1 MENINKSKIK
11 IIPIIIKILSILF
24 LIYIQFKFVIIQM
37 AGSSDFL
44 KYFNFIIVIIKLGFV
59 LYIIYKFENPSYKA
73 LLIIFI
79 ICFPIPGIILYI
91 VFGNT
96 KISKHFQKKLDNEY
110 INSQKYIKYD
120 NEICKEIEE
129 IDKLKYNQ
137 VNYLYNTNGLPI
149 YRNSYV
155 EYFDI
160 GEKYFES
167 MVNDVSKAKK
177 YIFIESFSITEGVMW
192 NRLFDMLKQK
202 VSKGI
207 KVYLIVDGI
216 NNFEK
221 YPKDFKKSLDEV
233 GIKYRIFNSSVI
245 KINKYLNYRDHRKIV
260 VIDGEITYTGGI
272 NIGDEYINLYKK
284 FGHLKDVGIKILG
297 EASLSYILIFIR
309 MWNLS
314 GDDKKLEYKNFISN
328 NKINTNINKGYIMPY
343 CDGPDNGSNPAQ
355 NLYIQIINT
364 AKNYLYITTPYLI
377 LDNDVVTAFKNTA
390 KSGVDIRIITPYI
403 PDKKFVHLTTRSFY
417 QVLLESGVKIYEYKP
432 GFIHSKVFVSDDELA
447 TVGSINLDFRGLYFH
462 YECGN
467 WIYKTGIEKLIKYNF
482 LQTQEKSIQINL
494 DEWKKRGLL
503 KKLLEKILIMI
514 SPLI

>member
-1 MENINKSKIK
+1 MENINKSKTN
-11 IIPIIIKILSILF
+11 IIPIISKILGVLF
-24 LIYIQFKFVIIQM
+24 LICIQFKFVIFQM
-37 AGSSDFL
+37 SESSSFL
-44 KYFNFIIVIIKLGFV
+44 NYVNCIIEIVKLCFV
-59 LYIIYKFENPSYKA
+59 LYIIYKFQNPSYKA
-73 LLIIFI
+73 LWIICI
-79 ICFPIPGIILYI
+79 VCFPIPGIISFI

-96 KISKHFQKKLDNEY
+96 KISKLFQSKLDEDY

-120 NEICKEIEE
+120 KEICKEIED

-137 VNYLYNTNGLPI
+137 VNYLYNTNGLPV

-167 MVNDVSKAKK
+167 MIGDISKAKQ
-177 YIFIESFSITEGVMW
+177 YVFIESFSLTEGVMW
-192 NRLFDMLKQK
+192 NRLFDVLKQK

-207 KVYLIVDGI
+207 RVYLIVDGI
-216 NNFEK
+216 NDFEK
-221 YPKDFKKSLDEV
+221 FPENFRKSLDEV
-233 GIKYRIFNSSVI
+233 GIEYRIFNSSII

-260 VIDGEITYTGGI
+260 VIDGEIAYTGGT
-272 NIGDEYINLYKK
+272 NIGDEYINIYKK
-284 FGHLKDVGIKILG
+284 FGHWKDAGIKISG
-297 EASLSYILIFIR
+297 EAVLSHLTIFIR

-314 GDDKKLEYKNFISN
+314 GDDRRLEYQHFISN

-377 LDNDVVTAFKNTA
+377 LDNDVVTALRNTA
-390 KSGVDIRIITPYI
+390 KSGVDIRIIVPYI
-403 PDKKFVHLTTRSFY
+403 PDKKFVNLTTKSFY
-417 QVLLESGVKIYEYKP
+417 QVLLESGVKIFEYKP
-432 GFIHSKVFVSDDELA
+432 GFIHSKIFVSDNELA
-447 TVGSINLDFRGLYFH
+447 TVGSVNLDFRGLHFH

-467 WIYKTGIEKLIKYNF
+467 WIYKTGIEKVIKDDF
-482 LQTQEKSIQINL
+482 IATQEKSIQINL
-494 DEWKKRGLL
+494 DDWEKRGFLQRLL
-503 KKLLEKILIMI
+503 DKILILF